1 MYSIW
6 FERSFPSKYAPLLEG
21 TAVVLG
27 EGTATPEAPL
37 VALPEA
43 HAIIAAARIRYDG
56 AVMDQAPNL
65 LVISRTG
72 IGFDNISIPDATTR
86 GIAVCNAP
94 QAPTVSTAEHAIT
107 LMLAVAKQLES
118 LRRKVLAG
126 GTDDFFPLCTNLEVD
141 GRCLGLVGLGRIGS
155 HVAKVARALG
165 MRVVAFDPF
174 IAPERARE
182 LGVEQSP
189 TLEALLESAD
199 IVSLHLPLS
208 AETHNLMN
216 AERLAQMKRGAILIN
231 AARGG
236 LVDEAALLA
245 SLENGHLSGAG
256 LDVFQVEP
264 PSPDNPLL
272 QRDDVIA
279 TPHIAGA
286 TGAGKD
292 RLWRTG
298 ITQALQ
304 VLRGEKPSHL
314 LNPEVWE
321 STQ

>member
-1 MYSIW
+1 MMYNIW
-6 FERSFPSKYAPLLEG
+6 FERSFPPKYAPLLEG
-21 TAVVLG
+21 IAVVLG
-27 EGTATPEAPL
+27 EGTATPETPL

-126 GTDDFFPLCTNLEVD
+126 GTNDFFPLCTNLEVD
-141 GRCLGLVGLGRIGS
+141 GQCLGLVGLGRIGG

-165 MRVVAFDPF
+165 MRVLAFDPF
-174 IAPERARE
+174 ITPERARE
-182 LGVEQSP
+182 LGVEQSH
-189 TLEALLESAD
+189 TLEELLKSAN

-208 AETHNLMN
+208 AETSNLIN
-216 AERLAQMKRGAILIN
+216 GERLAQMKRGAILIN

-236 LVDEAALLA
+236 LVDEAALLRA
-245 SLENGHLSGAG
+245 LENGHLSGAG

-264 PSPDNPLL
+264 PAPDNPLL

-298 ITQALQ
+298 L
-304 VLRGEKPSHL
+304 LRRCRCCVARSP
-314 LNPEVWE
+314 V
-321 STQ
+321 TC